1 MVERFNG
8 RIATKVL
15 PINVANH
22 ADLEMLLRGFNQA
35 YNQRRQRVLS
45 GLSPASKVDERLKEK
60 PRLRNQQRKSV
71 MEQSIRDAVDE
82 IMIYADDVS
91 QPDS

>member
-1 MVERFNG
+1 M
-8 RIATKVL
+8 
-15 PINVANH
+15 NVANH

-35 YNQRRQRVLS
+35 YNWRRQRVLS
-45 GLSPASKVDERLKEK
+45 GLSPASKVDERLKER